1 MTVTNKVLYTAFFLI
16 LCFYSVGQEKNVYTE
31 MSLDEILNVDVAIT
45 ASKKPE
51 DLFETPLSVTIIKKE
66 DITNSG
72 STSIMEALR
81 LSQGVIVREV
91 TPGNYDVHI
100 RGFDDMTK
108 NAYINLPYNSTTL
121 VMIDNRIVY
130 NYFSGGTFWETLP
143 IDIHDVEQI
152 EVVRGPASALY
163 GANAAT
169 GVINIITS
177 HPDKQGLNAFAN
189 ASLGNNNFKRLN
201 TNIGYNWDDN
211 TRITITGNFSEQ
223 HRFDNMY
230 YNWDD
235 SEYSSFD
242 DLSMMMSLEKDPT
255 THETWEYRD
264 FRDSLKTH
272 YDIGISQQKMGINLF
287 FDHKINPQSNLNISL
302 GAQKSQA
309 QKPGFLNFVTPLS
322 QNNSS
327 SFYFSSKLD
336 LNNLFGQFNV
346 SSGEDLNSNPGNSFK
361 YTNTDFSL
369 EYLLNV
375 GTISL
380 RPGVSFKYLNYNSP
394 ITYAEPFDLSELNY
408 QFKDQDREMTN
419 VAGSLLADWKPISKL
434 RLIGGIRT
442 DKFNVNKFYFTNY
455 ELAATYRIN
464 KNNLVR
470 ATFSRA
476 NRSPFIFDTY
486 LNAKMNFN
494 YVYNPETNTNSINIP
509 VEQYILAKKDQKY
522 PANTSIEINW
532 RKKFNSRLD
541 LDIEVFSQKISN
553 LLPSNEYRNI
563 FYSIQMDSENQLDSI
578 NSGYAKAYMYFENQD
593 IGANQI
599 GMSFM
604 LKYAH
609 SDRINIQLQGTYQKT
624 KLTGITEI
632 QYNTTNTEFT
642 FNNDENTISTL
653 THSNV
658 NLTLWS
664 EKLTPTFYG
673 GFMLNYQVNN
683 RLNVNTNGCMYTKQ
697 VFAGIPFNNIIS
709 DYTGDSFNN
718 YMTIKAHTILNTKI
732 TYDIDKQTQVYI
744 NFKNI
749 LGEHREFGFTDKI
762 GTTCLIGF
770 NWKL

>member
-1 MTVTNKVLYTAFFLI
+1 MTVTTKVLYTAFFLI
-16 LCFYSVGQEKNVYTE
+16 LCNYTMGQEKNVYTE
-31 MSLDEILNVDVAIT
+31 MSLDEILDVDVAIT

-66 DITNSG
+66 DIINSG

-143 IDIHDVEQI
+143 IDIHDVERI

-177 HPDKQGLNAFAN
+177 HADKQGLNAFAN
-189 ASLGNNNFKRLN
+189 ASIGNNNFKKLN
-201 TNIGYNWDDN
+201 TNIGYNWNDN
-211 TRITITGNFSEQ
+211 TSLTISGNLSEQ

-230 YNWDD
+230 YNWYN
-235 SEYSSFD
+235 SEYSSYD
-242 DLSMMMSLEKDPT
+242 DLSMMMSLEKDPA
-255 THETWEYRD
+255 THETWEYLD
-264 FRDSLKTH
+264 FSDSLNTQ
-272 YDIGISQQKMGINLF
+272 YDIGVSQQRMGINLF
-287 FDHKINPQSNLNISL
+287 FDHKLNTQSNLNIAL
-302 GAQKSQA
+302 GVQKSQA
-309 QKPGFLNFVTPLS
+309 QKPGFLNFATPLS

-327 SFYFSSKLD
+327 SFYFSSNLN
-336 LNNLFGQFNV
+336 LNNLFGQFNL

-361 YTNTDFSL
+361 YTNTDFTL
-369 EYLLNV
+369 EYLLNI
-375 GTISL
+375 GNISL
-380 RPGVSFKYLNYNSP
+380 RPGLSFKYLNYNSP
-394 ITYAEPFDLSELNY
+394 ITYDEPFDLSELNY
-408 QFKDQDREMTN
+408 QIKDQDREMTN
-419 VAGSLLADWKPISKL
+419 LAGSVLADWKPTSKL

-476 NRSPFIFDTY
+476 NRSPFILDTY
-486 LNAKMNFN
+486 LNAKMNFS
-494 YVYNPETNTNSINIP
+494 YLYEPASNTDPIDIP

-522 PANTSIEINW
+522 PENTSIEINW
-532 RKKFNSRLD
+532 RKKFNSKLD

-553 LLPSNEYRNI
+553 LLPSNEYREV
-563 FYSIQMDSENQLDSI
+563 FSSIQMDSENQLDSI
-578 NSGYAKAYMYFENQD
+578 NSGYAKAYMYFENLD

-604 LKYAH
+604 LKYAP
-609 SDRINIQLQGTYQKT
+609 SDRINLQLQGTFQKT

-632 QYNTTNTEFT
+632 QYNTTDTEFS
-642 FNNDENTISTL
+642 FNNNDNTIDAL
-653 THSNV
+653 TYSNI

-673 GFMLNYQVNN
+673 GFMLNYHVSN
-683 RLNVNTNGCMYTKQ
+683 RLNVNTNGYLYTKQ
-697 VFAGIPFNNIIS
+697 VFAGIPFFNIIS
-709 DYTGDSFNN
+709 DYTGVSWDN
-718 YMTIKAHTILNTKI
+718 YMTIKAHTILNTKVS
-732 TYDIDKQTQVYI
+732 YDIGKQTQIYI
-744 NFKNI
+744 NLKNI

-762 GTTCLIGF
+762 GTTCLIGLS
-770 NWKL
+770 WEL